1 MYICSMVVHIIS
13 INKSIKS
20 IRFLQPICRNIRT
33 ANVRRD
39 SDCGKD
45 STFMT
50 VQFYAAAAASLAKD
64 SRLAIAALE
73 RAKILLIVNMM
84 FISIFATNTE
94 RQELLRILLC
104 WKNIRRR
111 HAGFP
116 DSAFFLNNLINTYIY
131 SNRNEKHWKC

>member
-1 MYICSMVVHIIS
+1 
-13 INKSIKS
+13 
-20 IRFLQPICRNIRT
+20 
-33 ANVRRD
+33 
-39 SDCGKD
+39 
-45 STFMT
+45 MT

-104 WKNIRRR
+104 WKKHSKKACRFFQIR
-111 HAGFP
+111 H
-116 DSAFFLNNLINTYIY
+116 S
-131 SNRNEKHWKC
+131 S